1 MMTEVS
7 VIVPSFNCA
16 NHISATIDSIRN
28 QTLQSFELIIVD
40 DGSTDDT
47 KAVVKSYLDKRIK
60 YIYQD
65 NRGVSGAR
73 NRGALEARGKFVA
86 FVDADD
92 SVAPETLE
100 LLSDI
105 LNRSGASWCVTDV
118 LSFRNKIQDV
128 INCEIPEDI
137 FYGILENDFVTRGF
151 FFRRQSLMAI
161 GGYDETLRTRED
173 WDLNIRM
180 IRNRE
185 EFRYVSRPLYS
196 YYFRQ
201 GSLTSKKSTVLDDT
215 LRVLRKHHKSLADK
229 GDSLAARIYSQ
240 QLWELGR
247 RYFYSQRNV
256 IRGGFCIV
264 QSVAYDRNMSRVGHA
279 LRHRASQIWG

>member
-7 VIVPSFNCA
+7 VIIPSFNCA

-60 YIYQD
+60 FIYQD

-105 LNRSGASWCVTDV
+105 LNRSGASWCVTD
-118 LSFRNKIQDV
+118 
-128 INCEIPEDI
+128 
-137 FYGILENDFVTRGF
+137 
-151 FFRRQSLMAI
+151 
-161 GGYDETLRTRED
+161 
-173 WDLNIRM
+173 
-180 IRNRE
+180 
-185 EFRYVSRPLYS
+185 
-196 YYFRQ
+196 
-201 GSLTSKKSTVLDDT
+201 
-215 LRVLRKHHKSLADK
+215 
-229 GDSLAARIYSQ
+229 
-240 QLWELGR
+240 
-247 RYFYSQRNV
+247 
-256 IRGGFCIV
+256 
-264 QSVAYDRNMSRVGHA
+264 
-279 LRHRASQIWG
+279 